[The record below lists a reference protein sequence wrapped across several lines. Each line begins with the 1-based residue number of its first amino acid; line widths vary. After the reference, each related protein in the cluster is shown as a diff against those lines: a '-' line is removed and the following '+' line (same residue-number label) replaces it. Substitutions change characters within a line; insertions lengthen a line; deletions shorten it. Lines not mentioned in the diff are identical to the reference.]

1 MKCSYISSIIFYLAC
16 TAERFFRID
25 RAQEHLHFVVDI
37 CTDDLFILDSV
48 DHLNEEKDD
57 TDITSINTTSS
68 LFESMSSHRKSSVAS
83 TISAIQSIQSIQSTN
98 SNSSNSTPTNGS
110 NELKTEQ
117 KYNEEPLISTTTLSA
132 SNDNININ
140 VNDDE
145 AMMKTIYKSISPIN
159 TPTQFSHDEVLQSAK
174 HGDLSLLK
182 QLHHKGVSLLAID
195 EQGMT
200 ALHHAARY
208 GYENIVGFLISAAP
222 STILD
227 LSDNEYGHTA
237 LHKAALHRRHNIC
250 SMLASRGASLTKLDH
265 QGLTP
270 KQLALKAGDEELAN
284 YLQRKLI

>member
-1 MKCSYISSIIFYLAC
+1 M
-16 TAERFFRID
+16 
-25 RAQEHLHFVVDI
+25 
-37 CTDDLFILDSV
+37 

-57 TDITSINTTSS
+57 TDITNINTTSS
-68 LFESMSSHRKSSVAS
+68 LFESMSSHRKSSDAS
-83 TISAIQSIQSIQSTN
+83 MISAIQSIQSMN
-98 SNSSNSTPTNGS
+98 SNSSNSTPSNGL
-110 NELKTEQ
+110 NELKAEQ
-117 KYNEEPLISTTTLSA
+117 KFNQGPLISTTTLSA
-132 SNDNININ
+132 SSDNNININ
-140 VNDDE
+140 VSDDE

-182 QLHHKGVSLLAID
+182 QLHHKGVSLLAVD

>member
-1 MKCSYISSIIFYLAC
+1 MKCSYISFIIFYLAC

-48 DHLNEEKDD
+48 DHFNEEKDD

-68 LFESMSSHRKSSVAS
+68 LFESMSSYRKSSDAS
-83 TISAIQSIQSIQSTN
+83 IISAIQSIQSTN
-98 SNSSNSTPTNGS
+98 SNSSNSTPNNGL

-117 KYNEEPLISTTTLSA
+117 KFNQGPLISTTTL
-132 SNDNININ
+132 
-140 VNDDE
+140 
-145 AMMKTIYKSISPIN
+145 SISPIN

-182 QLHHKGVSLLAID
+182 QLHHKGVSLLAVD